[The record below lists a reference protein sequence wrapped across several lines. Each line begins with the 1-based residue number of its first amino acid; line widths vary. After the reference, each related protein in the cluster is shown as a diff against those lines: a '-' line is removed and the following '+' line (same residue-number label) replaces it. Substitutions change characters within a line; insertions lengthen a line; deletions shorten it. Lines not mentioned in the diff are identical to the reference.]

1 MLEVLNTYETI
12 SLGEMKAVRLMN
24 RIDTKYV
31 TTMPMLI
38 KLLEIAQPEY
48 MVQSIDGALN
58 MPYYTLY
65 FETDDA
71 HMYMEHLRGRKRRQ
85 KIRIRK
91 YVHSDTAFLEIK
103 NKNNK
108 GRTSKKRIDYIEG
121 NTAEQEQFINEKANY
136 AYSDLSK
143 RIENKFSRITLVNK
157 GKTERLTIDTDL
169 RFHNLRN
176 NESCAVEGLVIIE
189 HKRDGNVY
197 SPISAIL
204 NQLRIFPAKFSKYCM
219 GMALTDSTLKRN
231 RFKERLRM
239 VRKICNVNNNIN
251 F

>member
-1 MLEVLNTYETI
+1 MLDVLNTYTTI

-31 TTMPMLI
+31 TTLPMLVR
-38 KLLEIAQPEY
+38 LLEIAQPEY

-65 FETDDA
+65 YETQDA

-91 YVHSDTAFLEIK
+91 YVHSNVAFLEIK

-108 GRTSKKRIDYIEG
+108 GRTSKKRIEYVEG
-121 NTAEQEQFINEKANY
+121 NTEEQEQFINEKANY

-157 GKTERLTIDTDL
+157 GKTERLTIDTNL
-169 RFHNLRN
+169 RFHNLKN
-176 NESCAVEGLVIIE
+176 DEVCAVEGLVIIE

-239 VRKICNVNNNIN
+239 VNKMCNVTNEII

>member
-1 MLEVLNTYETI
+1 MLNVLNTYDTI
-12 SLGEMKAVRLMN
+12 SLGEMKSVRLMN

-65 FETDDA
+65 YETEDS

-91 YVHSDTAFLEIK
+91 YVHSGVAFLEIK

-108 GRTSKKRIDYIEG
+108 GRTSKKRIEYDAG
-121 NTAEQEQFINEKANY
+121 AKAEHEQFINEKANY
-136 AYSDLSK
+136 AYCDLSE

-157 GKTERLTIDTDL
+157 DKTERLTIDTDL
-169 RFHNLRN
+169 RFHNLKN
-176 NESCAVEGLVIIE
+176 NEVRAVEGLVIIE

-204 NQLRIFPAKFSKYCM
+204 NRLRIFPAKFSKYCM
-219 GMALTDSTLKRN
+219 GMAFTDSDLKNN
-231 RFKERLRM
+231 RFKPRLRK
-239 VRKICNVNNNIN
+239 VRKICNVTDNIT

>member
-1 MLEVLNTYETI
+1 MLDVLNTYTTI

-31 TTMPMLI
+31 TTLPMLVR
-38 KLLEIAQPEY
+38 LLEIAQPEY

-65 FETDDA
+65 YETQDA

-91 YVHSDTAFLEIK
+91 YVHSDVAFLEIK

-108 GRTSKKRIDYIEG
+108 GRTSKKRIEYVEG
-121 NTAEQEQFINEKANY
+121 NIEEQEQFINEKANY

-157 GKTERLTIDTDL
+157 GKTERLTIDTNL
-169 RFHNLRN
+169 RFHNLKN
-176 NESCAVEGLVIIE
+176 DEVCAVEGLVIIE

-219 GMALTDSTLKRN
+219 GMALTDSSLKRN

-239 VRKICNVNNNIN
+239 VNKMCNVTNEII

>member
-91 YVHSDTAFLEIK
+91 Y
-103 NKNNK
+103 
-108 GRTSKKRIDYIEG
+108 
-121 NTAEQEQFINEKANY
+121 
-136 AYSDLSK
+136 
-143 RIENKFSRITLVNK
+143 
-157 GKTERLTIDTDL
+157 
-169 RFHNLRN
+169 
-176 NESCAVEGLVIIE
+176 
-189 HKRDGNVY
+189 
-197 SPISAIL
+197 
-204 NQLRIFPAKFSKYCM
+204 
-219 GMALTDSTLKRN
+219 
-231 RFKERLRM
+231 
-239 VRKICNVNNNIN
+239 
-251 F
+251 

>member
-1 MLEVLNTYETI
+1 MLDVLNTYTTI

-31 TTMPMLI
+31 TTLPMLVR
-38 KLLEIAQPEY
+38 LLEIAQPEY

-65 FETDDA
+65 YETQDA

-91 YVHSDTAFLEIK
+91 YVHSDVAFLEIK

-108 GRTSKKRIDYIEG
+108 GRTSKKRIEYVEG
-121 NTAEQEQFINEKANY
+121 NTEEQEQFINEKANY
-136 AYSDLSK
+136 AYSDLCK

-157 GKTERLTIDTDL
+157 GKTERLTIDTNL
-169 RFHNLRN
+169 RFHNLKN
-176 NESCAVEGLVIIE
+176 DEVCAVEGLVIIE

-239 VRKICNVNNNIN
+239 VNKMCNVTNEII

>member
-1 MLEVLNTYETI
+1 MLDVLNTYTTI

-31 TTMPMLI
+31 TTLPMLVR
-38 KLLEIAQPEY
+38 LLEIAQPEY

-65 FETDDA
+65 YETQDA

-91 YVHSDTAFLEIK
+91 YVHSDVAFLEIK

-108 GRTSKKRIDYIEG
+108 GRTSKKRIEYVEG
-121 NTAEQEQFINEKANY
+121 NTEEQEQFINEKANY

-157 GKTERLTIDTDL
+157 GKTERLTIDTNL
-169 RFHNLRN
+169 RFHNLKN
-176 NESCAVEGLVIIE
+176 DEVCAVEGLVIIE

-197 SPISAIL
+197 SPISAML

-239 VRKICNVNNNIN
+239 VNKMCNVTNEII

>member
-1 MLEVLNTYETI
+1 MLDVLNTYTTI

-31 TTMPMLI
+31 TTLPMLVR
-38 KLLEIAQPEY
+38 LLEIAQPEY

-65 FETDDA
+65 YETQDA

-91 YVHSDTAFLEIK
+91 YVHSDVAFLEIK

-108 GRTSKKRIDYIEG
+108 GRTSKKRIEYVEG
-121 NTAEQEQFINEKANY
+121 NTEEQEQFINEKANY

-157 GKTERLTIDTDL
+157 GKTERLTIDTNL
-169 RFHNLRN
+169 RFHNLKN
-176 NESCAVEGLVIIE
+176 DEVCAVEGLVIIE

-239 VRKICNVNNNIN
+239 VNKMCKVTNEII

>member
-1 MLEVLNTYETI
+1 MLDILNSYTTI
-12 SLGEMKAVRLMN
+12 SLDEMKSVRLMN

-31 TTMPMLI
+31 TTMPMLV
-38 KLLEIAQPEY
+38 KLLNIAKEEY
-48 MVQSIDGALN
+48 MVQSIDGQLN

-65 FETDDA
+65 FETSDA
-71 HMYMEHLRGRKRRQ
+71 HMYMEHLHGRKRRQ

-91 YVHSDTAFLEIK
+91 YVHSSVAFLEIK

-108 GRTSKKRIDYIEG
+108 GRTKKKRIEYVEG
-121 NTAEQEQFINEKANY
+121 NVAEQELFINEKANY

-157 GKTERLTIDTDL
+157 GKTERLTIDTNL
-169 RFHNLRN
+169 RFHNLK
-176 NESCAVEGLVIIE
+176 SGGVCAVEGLVIIE
-189 HKRDGNVY
+189 HKRDGNVF
-197 SPISAIL
+197 SPISSML

-219 GMALTDSTLKRN
+219 GMALTDSSLKSN
-231 RFKERLRM
+231 RFKPRLRM

>member
-1 MLEVLNTYETI
+1 MLDILNTYATI

-31 TTMPMLI
+31 TTLPMLI
-38 KLLEIAQPEY
+38 RLLEIAQPEY

-65 FETDDA
+65 YETPDA

-91 YVHSDTAFLEIK
+91 YVHSDVAFLEIK

-108 GRTSKKRIDYIEG
+108 GRTSKKRIEYVEG
-121 NTAEQEQFINEKANY
+121 NVAEQEQFINEKANY

-157 GKTERLTIDTDL
+157 GKTERLTIDTNL
-169 RFHNLRN
+169 RFHNLKN

>member
-1 MLEVLNTYETI
+1 MLDVLNTYTTI

-31 TTMPMLI
+31 TTLPMLVR
-38 KLLEIAQPEY
+38 LLEIAQPEY

-65 FETDDA
+65 YETQDA

-91 YVHSDTAFLEIK
+91 YVHSDVAFLEIK

-108 GRTSKKRIDYIEG
+108 GRTSKKRIEYVEG
-121 NTAEQEQFINEKANY
+121 NTEEQEQFINEKANY

-157 GKTERLTIDTDL
+157 GKTERLTIDTNL
-169 RFHNLRN
+169 RFHNLKN
-176 NESCAVEGLVIIE
+176 DEVCAVEGLVIIE

-231 RFKERLRM
+231 RFKERLRIVNKM
-239 VRKICNVNNNIN
+239 CNVTNEII